1 VKANDN
7 KITFC
12 NLPYHPDIFSDIWGW
27 VIMMEPERRW
37 TILEQDEVKGNFDG
51 SL

>member
-1 VKANDN
+1 MTYNPV
-7 KITFC
+7 
-12 NLPYHPDIFSDIWGW
+12 IFRYDWGR